1 MAQSLSRL
9 WTHLTFSTKDRNP
22 FLADKVVRAEMHAYL
37 AQMLRAHD
45 CETRI
50 VGGVD
55 DHVHALFA
63 LSRKYAIAS
72 VVKEVKRTSSTWIK
86 QMSRRLARFYWQA
99 GYAAFSVSHSN
110 LDAVTRYI
118 ENQEEHHKRIT
129 FQDEYRVFLKTH
141 AVEYDERYVWD

>member
-9 WTHLTFSTKDRNP
+9 WTHLIFSTKDRNP

-86 QMSRRLARFYWQA
+86 QTSRRLARFSLA
-99 GYAAFSVSHSN
+99 SRVC
-110 LDAVTRYI
+110 
-118 ENQEEHHKRIT
+118 
-129 FQDEYRVFLKTH
+129 RVFRQSF
-141 AVEYDERYVWD
+141 ES